1 MPSPESKI
9 YANNNANNQQEI
21 TAVTA
26 ADKAAFAG
34 EEDGVHHPETT
45 PEERQLQQQGEPNR
59 YDAVAQGEAAYW
71 SKFGQAYAASDKA
84 QAWMNWMQQR
94 GYVPQPDTASAAGA
108 AAGVPQKDAASD
120 WTNYGNSWQGKGN
133 SMGQGWVDWAQRQ
146 GYVPQPAAAA
156 GGNGGAAPA
165 GPGQQRRLDAFDDRM
180 ARYEAIG
187 KFEESYWKARGD
199 AWAQWAIEEGY
210 APSPDSKYAAEFRAQ
225 ALGQA
230 PATPTFTAATAA
242 TAATAGVS
250 LPETTTSDKR
260 FTDLSAEDKAE
271 AIRGDFYKERKSW
284 ADWLRD
290 RTFGDDVAVVGS
302 EVYPPTEGFKGPDGP
317 VRAFIAEKLH
327 MTNVEATGE
336 VSPATFADVNMNSN
350 KAQED
355 VYKYDTFVGRSATR
369 AFNGMANGAE
379 HVAKAAERTAERTYT
394 MAGSRMSDAKD
405 AYDQATDS
413 TKPAVAEAE
422 KAAIPA
428 TPAVPV
434 AAPKHKNMRGVAH

>member
-9 YANNNANNQQEI
+9 YANNQREP
-21 TAVTA
+21 TSVTA

-34 EEDGVHHPETT
+34 EEEDRSVHHPEQT
-45 PEERQLQQQGEPNR
+45 EERQLGEEQNR
-59 YDAVAQGEAAYW
+59 YDAVAQGEASYW
-71 SKFGQAYAASDKA
+71 SKFGQAYAASGKG
-84 QAWMNWMQQR
+84 QAWMDWAKRN
-94 GYVPQPDTASAAGA
+94 GYMPSDPADTASAA
-108 AAGVPQKDAASD
+108 AAGQKDAASD
-120 WTNYGNSWQGKGN
+120 AAQWTNYGNSWQGKGN

-146 GYVPQPAAAA
+146 GYMPQPAAAA

-165 GPGQQRRLDAFDDRM
+165 VPAGPGQQQRRLDAFDDRM

-187 KFEESYWKARGD
+187 KFEENYWKARGD
-199 AWAQWAIEEGY
+199 AWAEWAIKEGY

-225 ALGQA
+225 ALGQQQ
-230 PATPTFTAATAA
+230 PATTTAT
-242 TAATAGVS
+242 TGVP
-250 LPETTTSDKR
+250 LPETTTTTDKR
-260 FTDLSAEDKAE
+260 FTDLSAEAQDKAE

-290 RTFGDDVAVVGS
+290 RTFGDDVAQVGP
-302 EVYPPTEGFKGPDGP
+302 ETYPPTEGFKGRDGP
-317 VRAFIAEKLH
+317 ARAFIAEKLH
-327 MTNVEATGE
+327 LTNVEATGE
-336 VSPATFADVNMNSN
+336 VSPATFADVN

-369 AFNGMANGAE
+369 AYNGMANGAE

-394 MAGSRMSDAKD
+394 MAGSRLSDAKD
-405 AYDQATDS
+405 AYDQATVS
-413 TKPAVAEAE
+413 PVVVEEA
-422 KAAIPA
+422 KAAVPA